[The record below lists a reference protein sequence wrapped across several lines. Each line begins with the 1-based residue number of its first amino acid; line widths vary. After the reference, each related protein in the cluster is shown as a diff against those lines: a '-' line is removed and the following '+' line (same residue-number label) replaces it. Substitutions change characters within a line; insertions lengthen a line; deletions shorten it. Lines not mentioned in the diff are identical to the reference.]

1 MSNVSDATAALI
13 VALRNAGRMED
24 AASVLFSMSADALYG
39 DRADILESLIRQ
51 VAREVEQ
58 EVRAEMPARGP
69 ARGAYCLRLT
79 GYDQSRSKIDAIKEL
94 RLLSRVQG
102 DDGLGLKEA
111 KDAVE
116 ATGTRNPLVPDVRGT
131 YEEMR
136 SLVNAAQ
143 HIRLSVELF

>member
-1 MSNVSDATAALI
+1 MTQVSDATATLI
-13 VALRNAGRMED
+13 VALRNAGRTED
-24 AASVLFSMSADALYG
+24 AATVLFSLSSDALYG
-39 DRADILESLIRQ
+39 DRADSLESLIRQ
-51 VAREVEQ
+51 VAQEVEQ

-69 ARGAYCLRLT
+69 SRGAYCLRLT
-79 GYDQSRSKIDAIKEL
+79 GYDFNRSKIDAIKEL

-116 ATGTRNPLVPDVRGT
+116 ATGTRNPLIPDVRGT

-136 SLVNAAQ
+136 NLADAAQ
-143 HIRLSVELF
+143 FIRLSVELF